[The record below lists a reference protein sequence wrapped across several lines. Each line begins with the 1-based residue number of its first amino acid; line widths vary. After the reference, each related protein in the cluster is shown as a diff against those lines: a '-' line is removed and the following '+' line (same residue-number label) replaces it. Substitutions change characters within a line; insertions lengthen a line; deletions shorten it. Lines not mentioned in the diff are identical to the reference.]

1 MKTFTG
7 LILIMPILA
16 SATLLDKIA
25 AVIDKKSITISEIN
39 RVQKNYKARMM
50 IAPLI
55 YKQGKN
61 NKKDIVKTMIQT
73 HIVRKKLKE
82 LGMVVE
88 DSLVNQRIED
98 IRKSQGVSNQFLYN
112 YLGKQGISE
121 KEYFILMKEMIEI
134 SYFNQKIIAPNISI
148 KDSEVDEKYSE
159 IKGKMPRHMIYN
171 VTTYTFPPAIQKKYS
186 NSQLLKVLKDFRNN
200 PSSLP
205 ADLQG
210 LEGTDLPL
218 RSADIN
224 RDVYSLLSRTR
235 ANRFSK
241 PKVFGQNLNIFF
253 MRSKEV
259 DGKMKAPKIDKNLVK
274 QEVAMSKSASEIT
287 KWIEANKDDTYIKSF
302 L

>member
-1 MKTFTG
+1 MKTFIFL
-7 LILIMPILA
+7 LILPILA

-25 AVIDKKSITISEIN
+25 AVIDKRSVTLTEIN
-39 RVQKNYKARMM
+39 RIQKNYKARMM

-55 YKQGKN
+55 YKQGEN
-61 NKKDIVKTMIQT
+61 NNKDIVKTIIQT

-98 IRKSQGVSNQFLYN
+98 IRKSQGVTNQFLYN
-112 YLGKQGISE
+112 YLAKQGIDE
-121 KEYFILMKEMIEI
+121 KEYFNLMKEMIEI

-171 VTTYTFPPAIQKKYS
+171 VTTYTFPPAVQQKYS
-186 NSQLLKVLKDFRNN
+186 NSQLLKILKDFRKD
-200 PSSLP
+200 PSSIP
-205 ADLQG
+205 AELQG

-224 RDVYSLLSRTR
+224 REVYSLLSRTR
-235 ANRFSK
+235 ANKFSK

-259 DGKMKAPKIDKNLVK
+259 DPKMKAPKIDKNLVK
-274 QEVAMSKSASEIT
+274 QQVAMSKSSSEIS
-287 KWIEANKDDTYIKSF
+287 KWIEANKEDTYIKTF